1 MNYWII
7 SLLLLALSTAS
18 LAEEA
23 DANKDIDQTK
33 KPASTETGPASLLPP
48 AGELPKESV
57 TVEVLSDEA
66 FKESIRRLPQLME
79 KIRVESF
86 AADNPYVLLPHRPNY
101 ILPITW
107 HNHPGEHTDI
117 TFNENSAP
125 VTETAGYQ
133 HFEAIFQLSIKYP
146 IATGVIGEMSRLDV
160 AYTNR
165 SFWQM
170 YNTDISRPFRE
181 TNHEPELILSWQPQN
196 KTIDY
201 FSVTLNHQSNGQ
213 SGDLSRSWNRII
225 AETGFVFPSGLL
237 NTKLW
242 WRIPESSRIGPLGDD
257 NPDITKYMGYGEV
270 RYVFV
275 YGSNTA
281 SIMLRNN
288 VKFSNNKGAIEIGY
302 NFPLHKKIKGYIQY
316 FNGYGDSLIDYDRSQ
331 QRIAIGIKLS
341 DWL

>member
-1 MNYWII
+1 MNRLI
-7 SLLLLALSTAS
+7 LFFCLSILSAYS
-18 LAEEA
+18 LA
-23 DANKDIDQTK
+23 Q
-33 KPASTETGPASLLPP
+33 ETGQSKEIEDPNTPSSAESGPGSLLPQSGAAP
-48 AGELPKESV
+48 TENIS
-57 TVEVLSDEA
+57 VEVLSDDA
-66 FKESIRRLPQLME
+66 FKESIRRLPRLME

-101 ILPITW
+101 ILPVTW
-107 HNHPGEHTDI
+107 HSHPGEHTDI
-117 TFNENSAP
+117 SFNENSEA
-125 VTETAGYQ
+125 VTEKEGYQ

-146 IATGVIGEMSRLDV
+146 VAKGVIGDMSRLEV

-170 YNTDISRPFRE
+170 YHTDISRPFRE

-196 KTIDY
+196 KNIDY
-201 FSVTLNHQSNGQ
+201 FAMALNHQSNGQ

-225 AETGFVFPSGLL
+225 AEAGFVYSNGLL

-242 WRIPESSRIGPLGDD
+242 WRIPESSRVGPLGDD
-257 NPDITKYMGYGEV
+257 NPDITHYMGYGEV
-270 RYVFV
+270 RYVFIH
-275 YGSNTA
+275 GSNTA

>member
-1 MNYWII
+1 MNRWILFFF
-7 SLLLLALSTAS
+7 LLSMSAFLH
-18 LAEEA
+18 AEELEK
-23 DANKDIDQTK
+23 NKD
-33 KPASTETGPASLLPP
+33 PASTKVPASSETGPASFLPA
-48 AGELPKESV
+48 AGESPKESI
-57 TVEVLSDEA
+57 TVEVLADEA

-79 KIRVESF
+79 KIRVENF

-101 ILPITW
+101 ILPVTW
-107 HNHPGEHTDI
+107 HSHPGEHTDV
-117 TFNENSAP
+117 TFNESSEPVP
-125 VTETAGYQ
+125 VTEDYQ

-146 IATGVIGEMSRLDV
+146 IATGVLGDMSRLDV

-170 YNTDISRPFRE
+170 YNSDISRPFRE

-196 KTIDY
+196 KNIDY
-201 FSVTLNHQSNGQ
+201 FSVALNHQSNGQ

-225 AETGFVFPSGLL
+225 AETGVVFANGLL

-242 WRIPESSRIGPLGDD
+242 WRIPESSRTGPLGDD
-257 NPDITKYMGYGEV
+257 NPDITRYLGYGEV

-275 YGSNTA
+275 HGGNTV
-281 SIMLRNN
+281 SVMLRNN

-302 NFPLHKKIKGYIQY
+302 NYPLHKKIKGYVQF
-316 FNGYGDSLIDYDRSQ
+316 FNGYGDSLIDYDRNQ